1 MAIRAATR
9 ALTAMLI
16 AGGVALAEEA
26 TSGVFSGH
34 GIVTA
39 VQSATG
45 ALTIRHDDIAGFM
58 PAMQM
63 MYKVK
68 SPDLAKEVHPG
79 DAIDFKIDAAKYEIL
94 EVTVVGRGQ

>member
-1 MAIRAATR
+1 MGIRSATW
-9 ALTAMLI
+9 ALTTMII
-16 AGGVALAEEA
+16 AAGVALAEEA

-39 VQSATG
+39 VQSGTG

-58 PAMQM
+58 PAMEM
-63 MYKVK
+63 MYKIK
-68 SPDLAKEVHPG
+68 SPDLAKDVHPG

-94 EVTVVGRGQ
+94 QVTVVGRGK